1 MSDIYNS
8 HDLEHEGDL
17 AFASQAAKPALKR
30 PPLYK
35 VVMLNDDYTPME
47 FVVEVLKIFFSMS
60 EQQAFAVMRAVHE
73 QGRGVCGLYSKDVAE
88 SKAMQ
93 VTQCARDNEYPLLCE
108 VEQEQA

>member
-8 HDLEHEGDL
+8 HDIEQDGELT
-17 AFASQAAKPALKR
+17 FATQAAKPKLKR

-35 VVMLNDDYTPME
+35 VIMLNDDYTPMD

-60 EQQAFAVMRAVHE
+60 SEQAFAVMRAVHE
-73 QGRGVCGLYSKDVAE
+73 QGKGVCGVYSKDIAE
-88 SKAMQ
+88 TKAEQ

-108 VEQEQA
+108 IEQE